1 MMTSIRKKN
10 KNEDSLTLIGIVRV
24 TVLCLIFVWN
34 TALMSGC
41 SVFEPR
47 EAQPPRDVAESGVS
61 YVPPNDA
68 SGVFANLKSGIENL
82 LDGANYKRS
91 LSEDFNFIALLD
103 DQVDLGTEVYENWSK
118 EVEEDVLDFM
128 LAGAD
133 TIEVEF
139 NPSVSQD
146 ETDFVQFRVEYF
158 LRLVLSGGGG
168 TEVYRAVAEFDMRR
182 IGGQWELDLWKEIEP
197 VGDFTSW
204 GYLKGQYRDQ
214 IGF

>member
-1 MMTSIRKKN
+1 MIMGFEKKR
-10 KNEDSLTLIGIVRV
+10 KNEDGLSLVGVVRV
-24 TVLCLIFVWN
+24 AVLCLVVVWSM
-34 TALMSGC
+34 ALVSGC
-41 SVFEPR
+41 SIFEPR

-103 DQVDLGTEVYENWSK
+103 DQVDLGTEVYDNWSK

-133 TIEVEF
+133 SIQVEF
-139 NPSVSQD
+139 SPSVSQD
-146 ETDFVQFRVEYF
+146 ETDFVQFRVEYY
-158 LRLVLSGGGG
+158 LRIVLIGGAG
-168 TEVYRAVAEFDMRR
+168 TEVYRAVAEFDVRR
-182 IGGQWELDLWKEIEP
+182 TSGQWELDLWREIEP

-204 GYLKGQYRDQ
+204 GYLKGYYREQ
-214 IGF
+214 IGL